1 MNARRRLNICGEFRV
16 GCIGDNGGFLYR
28 CCRRRPDFAGER
40 AQRGHELFAC
50 RAAWNGSV
58 AESPAASRERFGEP
72 TGNYA
77 ALCIKLRGRNV
88 FAPVVR
94 QFRVYLVADERD
106 AMLARP
112 VRDGPRILTGK
123 HAASRVAGR
132 IDDQYARVGTL
143 EASARKRIR
152 ERLRGESM
160 MVARLSLY
168 WNYPPPR

>member
-1 MNARRRLNICGEFRV
+1 MNARGRLNVYSEFRV
-16 GCIGDNGGFLYR
+16 RCIGDDGGFLHRR
-28 CCRRRPDFAGER
+28 CGRRPDFAGER
-40 AQRGHELFAC
+40 AQRGHKLFAC
-50 RAAWNGSV
+50 RATWNGSV
-58 AESPAASRERFGEP
+58 AEPPAASRERFGEP

-77 ALCIKLRGRNV
+77 ALWIKLRGRNV
-88 FAPVVR
+88 FAPAVR

-112 VRDGPRILTGK
+112 VRDGPRILAGK
-123 HAASRVAGR
+123 HAARRVAGR

-143 EASARKRIR
+143 EAYARKRIR

-160 MVARLSLY
+160 MVARVSLD